1 MATKRNTAQQQP
13 RIFILKISNKEFKDQ
28 VAQRIEIGEE
38 LFSRQIQSSNDFDKL
53 KSDADIWDD
62 YNFEMLKQVF
72 NHPDNDYMDSYNHAG
87 YTFLGQM
94 GEVQNNPVQT
104 KKNLIGYK
112 LSELKSLLAKADLI
126 RSEKANGSTTLQLTN
141 QISKS
146 EVFIVHGHD
155 DLAKTQAARFVE
167 KLGLKPIILHEQTSS
182 GKTIIEK
189 IEEYS
194 NVGFGIVLYTPC
206 DKGCK
211 NGEEANLLNRA
222 RQNVVF
228 EHGYLIGKIG
238 RQNVCALVKGQ
249 LEVPNDISGVVY
261 VKMDPDESWQIK
273 IARELRSSGYEID
286 LNRL

>member
-1 MATKRNTAQQQP
+1 MATKKNISTTESQN
-13 RIFILKISNKEFKDQ
+13 IMLTISNDDFKNKLKE
-28 VAQRIEIGEE
+28 RIAIGED
-38 LFSRQIQSSNDFDKL
+38 LLSRQIDNAEDYSEFNIDYKV
-53 KSDADIWDD
+53 WTD
-62 YNFEMLKQVF
+62 YNVEMLKQIF
-72 NHPDNDYMDSYNHAG
+72 NYQDNDYMGTYNHAG
-87 YTFLGQM
+87 YTFMGQM
-94 GEVQNNPVQT
+94 GEVKNNPLQT
-104 KKNLIGYK
+104 RKNLINYK
-112 LSELKSLLAKADLI
+112 LTELKSLYAKADLI
-126 RSEKANGSTTLQLTN
+126 KSEITNTLSPIN
-141 QISKS
+141 SHIEMSKE

-155 DLAKTQAARFVE
+155 DLAKTKAARFVE

-211 NGEEANLLNRA
+211 SGNESKLSNRA

-238 RQNVCALVKGQ
+238 RNNVCALIKDEV
-249 LEVPNDISGVVY
+249 EVPNDISGVVY
-261 VKMDPDESWQIK
+261 VKMDADDSWHLK
-273 IARELRSSGYEID
+273 LAKELRSSGYDID